1 MYHSNLLGGI
11 SSKLLGIKNIYW
23 SIHHDFEYSNK
34 FNFFEMKILILLSYL
49 IPKKI
54 IYSSIS
60 SQMNH
65 LKNGYK
71 KSNTL
76 VIHNGVSTL
85 KFKPDLRS
93 RKKYR
98 KQLNIDN
105 DCFLLGNISRY
116 HPIKDHNTLLKAL
129 LELKKIQINFKC
141 ILIRSG
147 LSQDN
152 NHLLAKINKYK
163 LNKHIILY
171 GESKEVHKLINS
183 FDLNILTSKSECSPV
198 TLLESMSCGI
208 PCLSTNVG
216 DAKNMIG
223 NSGWIVEPENPRELS
238 ICIKKIIKQ
247 KDY

>member
-76 VIHNGVSTL
+76 VINNGVSTL

-93 RKKYR
+93 RKKFR

-116 HPIKDHNTLLKAL
+116 HPIKDHNTLLKSL
-129 LELKKIQINFKC
+129 VELKQYQINFKC
-141 ILIRSG
+141 ILIGSG
-147 LSQDN
+147 LSEDN
-152 NHLLAKINKYK
+152 IHLINKINKYN
-163 LNKHIILY
+163 LTKHIILY
-171 GESKEVHKLINS
+171 GESKEVHKIINS
-183 FDLNILTSKSECSPV
+183 FDLNILTSKSECAPV
-198 TLLESMSCGI
+198 SLLESMSCAF
-208 PCLSTNVG
+208 L
-216 DAKNMIG
+216 A
-223 NSGWIVEPENPRELS
+223 
-238 ICIKKIIKQ
+238 
-247 KDY
+247 